1 MMIEVKN
8 ISKVFDGIEKLN
20 IPNLRILNKELVCLV
35 GNNGAG
41 KTTLL
46 RLILD
51 LLKATSGCIY
61 IQDKLVHK
69 TVDWKNTTAS
79 FLDERF
85 LIELLTPEEYFY
97 YIGEVYSIIKSEVD
111 TVLKD
116 FIPFMNNEILGQK
129 KIISKFSKGNKQKIG
144 IIGAMLIRP
153 ELLIL
158 DEPFNFLDP
167 SSQIIMKRLL
177 SEYNQKYNTTILLSS
192 HNIQYI
198 MDICSRIIVLD
209 SGHILYDE
217 SDITEATK
225 NKIENYFSKV

>member
-1 MMIEVKN
+1 MMIEIKN
-8 ISKVFDGIEKLN
+8 LSKAFDGVEKLN
-20 IPNLRILNKELVCLV
+20 IQSLQIEKTELVCLV

-51 LLKATSGCIY
+51 LLKTTSGYVCI
-61 IQDKLVHK
+61 QNKSVHE
-69 TVDWKNTTAS
+69 TDEWKSITGS

-97 YIGEVYSIIKSEVD
+97 YIGEVYGMAEKEVD

-116 FIPFMNNEILGQK
+116 FISFMNNEILCQK
-129 KIISKFSKGNKQKIG
+129 KIIGKFSKGNKQKIG

-192 HNIQYI
+192 HNIQYV
-198 MDICSRIIVLD
+198 MDICTRIIVLD

-217 SDITEATK
+217 IDITGATK
-225 NKIENYFSKV
+225 NKIESYFSKI